1 MANPTCNKLGKIY
14 ILRRNMSI
22 NRQNTGDPDL
32 AKARVVGQTEICE
45 PYKTAQHSHRR
56 HQLIYA
62 TRGVVHMVTAVGE
75 WVLPPSRALWICGG
89 IEHSLT
95 VKRPAEINILYIDP
109 VIYPFKSFAQC
120 CVVEV
125 TPLVR
130 ELISACALL
139 LWDYQAGSPEFR
151 LSEVLIDQI
160 KQLELAPLDLN
171 LPQDERAL
179 RVVELLKRDPGNRK
193 PLTELAREA
202 GASARTIERLFSKET
217 HLSFGAWRHHHRMLF
232 AVERLA
238 YGENVTRVA
247 LEAGYESSSSFI
259 AAFRAVF
266 GTTPS
271 RYFVVN

>member
-1 MANPTCNKLGKIY
+1 
-14 ILRRNMSI
+14 MSI
-22 NRQNTGDPDL
+22 NRQSNGNPDL
-32 AKARVVGQTEICE
+32 AKARVIGQTEMCT
-45 PYKTAQHSHRR
+45 PYETAQHSHQR

-62 TRGVVHMVTAVGE
+62 TRGVVHMATAAGE
-75 WVLPPSRALWICGG
+75 WILPPSRALWISGG
-89 IEHSLT
+89 IKHALT
-95 VKRPAEINILYIDP
+95 VKRPAEISILYIDQ

-139 LWDYQAGSPEFR
+139 PWDYQAGSMEFR

-160 KQLELAPLDLN
+160 KQLELAPLDLK

-179 RVVELLKRDPGNRK
+179 RVVELLKLDPGNRK
-193 PLTELAREA
+193 PLTELAREV

-217 HLSFGAWRHHHRMLF
+217 HLSFGAWRHRHRMLF

-259 AAFRAVF
+259 ASFRTMF

-271 RYFVVN
+271 RYFRFESVSPDQP